1 MDGDEEVNRS
11 IYIRGYSSPEID
23 VIGTI
28 GTVPSDINSYMSL
41 LRMDTTTTNGTPA
54 ADGVFLY
61 TDN

>member
-28 GTVPSDINSYMSL
+28 GTVPSDINSYMSVY
-41 LRMDTTTTNGTPA
+41 D
-54 ADGVFLY
+54 
-61 TDN
+61 